1 MSSEIRIEFTKENID
16 IYLKEVAKEYRKQVG
31 KKMPAEL
38 ILVGGASVLINYGFR
53 NMTTDIDALIKAAS
67 GMKDAINCVRDR
79 HNLPNGWL
87 NEDFKN
93 TQSFTPK
100 LEEFSVYYKTYSN
113 VVNIRTVAAE
123 YLIAMKL
130 RSGRQYKSDMSDV
143 LGILAE
149 HENRG
154 TPIGMK
160 QIRKAVTDL
169 YGEWSE
175 YTTEVIEES
184 DDLEVQSKTQV
195 TENWVPMTS
204 STAVTAS
211 DTIRNVQKQTSGGS
225 SYTYC
230 PSGYE
235 KYDGRCR
242 KSNGATRSLSPSEY
256 LGLSGEERKSCRQTR
271 PTANKVVWV
280 CGGGYSYTDL
290 KTGYTS
296 GYTTYSYEQLE
307 RTEETVYRSRTK
319 DIKVTI
325 LEPTVTDYILKTDVP
340 SGYTIVPG
348 SERTEYSYKLSS
360 CGTK

>member
-175 YTTEVIEES
+175 
-184 DDLEVQSKTQV
+184 L
-195 TENWVPMTS
+195 P
-204 STAVTAS
+204 
-211 DTIRNVQKQTSGGS
+211 GS
-225 SYTYC
+225 SQTFIENVMKN
-230 PSGYE
+230 GRFIELYE
-235 KYDGRCR
+235 IITKDEKETKDLLIQFEADYPGTAKEANIDDIAGNLRE
-242 KSNGATRSLSPSEY
+242 KANKASILAQLT
-256 LGLSGEERKSCRQTR
+256 ERK
-271 PTANKVVWV
+271 K
-280 CGGGYSYTDL
+280 
-290 KTGYTS
+290 
-296 GYTTYSYEQLE
+296 
-307 RTEETVYRSRTK
+307 RT
-319 DIKVTI
+319 
-325 LEPTVTDYILKTDVP
+325 
-340 SGYTIVPG
+340 
-348 SERTEYSYKLSS
+348 
-360 CGTK
+360 